1 MEIKMPELSEN
12 AKMLGNKL
20 HKFLIAQQ
28 KPVDKKTMCEFMGW
42 EYTPSNDR
50 KLRIVLSNIAKV
62 KPLISTS
69 DQKGYY
75 IAKTK
80 ADLEAIEHQIKE
92 LDSRIQELEAR
103 KAPLWN
109 LRDKIKW
116 KN

>member
-12 AKMLGNKL
+12 AKILGNKL

-80 ADLEAIEHQIKE
+80 ADLELVRHQWLEI
-92 LDSRIQELEAR
+92 DSRIEELEAR
-103 KAPLWN
+103 KAPLIN
-109 LRDKIKW
+109 FYEKYKF
-116 KN
+116 

>member
-12 AKMLGNKL
+12 AKILGNKL
-20 HKFLIAQQ
+20 HKFLMAQQ

-42 EYTPSNDR
+42 EYNSSNDR

-80 ADLEAIEHQIKE
+80 ADLEAVTHQWKE
-92 LDSRIQELEAR
+92 VDSRIEELEAR
-103 KAPLWN
+103 KAPLIN
-109 LRDKIKW
+109 FYEKYKF
-116 KN
+116 

>member
-20 HKFLIAQQ
+20 HKFLMAQE

-42 EYTPSNDR
+42 EYTSSNDR

-80 ADLEAIEHQIKE
+80 ADLEAVTHQWKE
-92 LDSRIQELEAR
+92 VDSRIEELEAR
-103 KAPLWN
+103 KAPLIN
-109 LRDKIKW
+109 FYEKYKF
-116 KN
+116 